1 MIQRAQCKVAL
12 LHINLQVLMKELVMQ
27 ANKPAIIESTDGKYP
42 PITAEDFV
50 RESLRAIYVKS
61 EAWVHRQGWF
71 AVSCVEWKSRGACW
85 MFNLLV

>member
-1 MIQRAQCKVAL
+1 MAAL
-12 LHINLQVLMKELVMQ
+12 YRVNVIDQLIWQIEIMQ

-61 EAWVHRQGWF
+61 EA
-71 AVSCVEWKSRGACW
+71 
-85 MFNLLV
+85 

>member
-1 MIQRAQCKVAL
+1 MGSILKL
-12 LHINLQVLMKELVMQ
+12 LGLSQKLFDTRSIISPIVMQ

-61 EAWVHRQGWF
+61 EA
-71 AVSCVEWKSRGACW
+71 
-85 MFNLLV
+85 